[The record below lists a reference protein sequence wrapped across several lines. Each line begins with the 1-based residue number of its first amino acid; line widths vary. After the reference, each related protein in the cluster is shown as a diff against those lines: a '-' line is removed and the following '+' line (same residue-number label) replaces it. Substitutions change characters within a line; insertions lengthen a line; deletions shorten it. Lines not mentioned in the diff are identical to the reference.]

1 MNRLDYIQIG
11 YFMCRE
17 FSELFKKKT
26 LKKFIEFQIKFPN
39 AVFIFF
45 DYSLY
50 LNGDYPFHFFR
61 LSKTLMDTL
70 DKLDIEEDQHDITKK
85 FFPSEDLVRNLN
97 FSLAEDELSFFSSLV
112 STDLE
117 QKEKLEKSSSA
128 NYSADC
134 NKNLLFR
141 INEINKKSENFI
153 DEQKKYIN
161 YYKVKRQFGKTKE
174 SEFLEL
180 LNKKGSE
187 LANLDKIDVSIMSKN
202 ILNMNERVKSVIDH
216 VNVKNVFN
224 LNQ

>member
-1 MNRLDYIQIG
+1 
-11 YFMCRE
+11 
-17 FSELFKKKT
+17 
-26 LKKFIEFQIKFPN
+26 
-39 AVFIFF
+39 
-45 DYSLY
+45 
-50 LNGDYPFHFFR
+50 
-61 LSKTLMDTL
+61 MDTL

-97 FSLAEDELSFFSSLV
+97 FSLVEDELSFFSSLV